1 MSRAYGKKIYDVLNE
16 NKLKSLDILLEQDED
31 EADSSDASDKSD
43 KSGDSDASDD
53 SEQIDS
59 VIDDAL
65 GDEPS
70 EDSESSSDKEDNQD
84 AGGDDVAE
92 LTKAE
97 LDQRVKEIEN
107 LTDFIRN
114 NTTKPEQ
121 DIENKMEIGFAQAS
135 GIGEITAETTNIV
148 NSFKTLFT
156 EDAEGLSKLTKSMDN
171 LDTALKDS
179 SETLAVIEK
188 GVNINMDEYVDFA
201 INQYQSFDSLFP
213 KWEIVKKAALNVIAS
228 KGGKNAKAS
237 MDEFEKLYSEKLNKI
252 HGIESESHHISSN
265 KSYVA
270 AGATK
275 QG

>member
-1 MSRAYGKKIYDVLNE
+1 MSRAYGKKIYDVLKE
-16 NKLKSLDILLEQDED
+16 NKLKSLDILLEQDEEED
-31 EADSSDASDKSD
+31 EVKS
-43 KSGDSDASDD
+43 SDASDD
-53 SEQIDS
+53 SAASDDSEKIDS

-70 EDSESSSDKEDNQD
+70 EDSESSSDEEDNQD
-84 AGGDDVAE
+84 AGEDDVAE

-107 LTDFIRN
+107 LTDFILN
-114 NTTKPEQ
+114 NTTNPEQ
-121 DIENKMEIGFAQAS
+121 DIESKMQLGFAQAS

-171 LDTALKDS
+171 LDTALKNS
-179 SETLAVIEK
+179 SETLSVIEK

-201 INQYQSFDSLFP
+201 INQYQNFDSLFP

-228 KGGKNAKAS
+228 KSGKNAKTNMA
-237 MDEFEKLYSEKLNKI
+237 EFEKLYSEKLSKLYD
-252 HGIESESHHISSN
+252 IESESHHISSN

-270 AGATK
+270 AGALK

>member
-1 MSRAYGKKIYDVLNE
+1 MSRAYGKKIYDVLKE

-31 EADSSDASDKSD
+31 EADSSDASDESD
-43 KSGDSDASDD
+43 TSDD

-70 EDSESSSDKEDNQD
+70 EDSVSSSEGEDSQD
-84 AGGDDVAE
+84 VGEEDVAE

-114 NTTKPEQ
+114 NTTNPEQ
-121 DIENKMEIGFAQAS
+121 DIENKMQLGFAQAS
-135 GIGEITAETTNIV
+135 GIGEITSETTNIV

-156 EDAEGLSKLTKSMDN
+156 EDAKDLSKLTKSMDN
-171 LDTALKDS
+171 LDTALKNS

-201 INQYQSFDSLFP
+201 INQYQNFDSLFP

-228 KGGKNAKAS
+228 KSGKNAKAD
-237 MDEFEKLYSEKLNKI
+237 MDEFEKLYSEKLSKI
-252 HGIESESHHISSN
+252 HGIESESNHISSN

-270 AGATK
+270 AGALK